1 MRLISGDETGLIKVI
16 DVTTG
21 VIRRMGAVQS
31 RQVGVDAMVWAGEAS
46 DHEAEIAVGHRDGT
60 VKIYDVNGTDI
71 NATLTFPK
79 KGPEV
84 DKSKFVGLTVLN
96 SSK

>member
-21 VIRRMGAVQS
+21 VIHRLGAVQS
-31 RQVGVDAMVWAGEAS
+31 REVGVDAMVWAGEAS
-46 DHEAEIAVGHRDGT
+46 EQESQIAVGHRDGT
-60 VKIYDVNGTDI
+60 VKIYDVNGGDM

-79 KGPEV
+79 KGAEA

-96 SSK
+96 NSK